1 MRVDRQLG
9 CFVVDRQLG
18 RFVVDWRLTHHAERG
33 ERVRG
38 HKPPG
43 IGVLSAA
50 CSGGIRGC
58 LTWRRARGQADAII
72 ANPVTY
78 AHIHVAEALG
88 CPLHLCFTMP
98 YSRTGSFPHPLARPT
113 AVTAA
118 APGAATCMACSR
130 SATAAVV
137 VLVPEHRLSER
148 CCCGEARFCCWS
160 HGLLRRAGRWKG
172 PPVARPARAPRF
184 SYAPPPWQRRAPARR
199 VGQGAGAER
208 GRRRRR
214 ASCTRRA

>member
-1 MRVDRQLG
+1 
-9 CFVVDRQLG
+9 
-18 RFVVDWRLTHHAERG
+18 
-33 ERVRG
+33 
-38 HKPPG
+38 
-43 IGVLSAA
+43 VLSAA

-72 ANPVTY
+72 ANPVSY

-130 SATAAVV
+130 SATGRRRAGARAPAIGTLLLWRGQVLL
-137 VLVPEHRLSER
+137 LVPWVAAT
-148 CCCGEARFCCWS
+148 CGSVEGPAGGTAGASAPLFIRAAS
-160 HGLLRRAGRWKG
+160 MAAEGAGRMRRAGR
-172 PPVARPARAPRF
+172 
-184 SYAPPPWQRRAPARR
+184 
-199 VGQGAGAER
+199 R
-208 GRRRRR
+208 G
-214 ASCTRRA
+214 